1 MCRLLLSDDCYTHT
15 ETQRT
20 IFLLLFSLSRI
31 SIRFSSRFDRGINQ
45 SIPRSFTVESIDR
58 SSEKTMQ
65 RQSPPKHRHDGT
77 SPLPLGMDW
86 SPPPKKWFLPRLTNL
101 VIVGDGRD
109 SIWPHDPRTGWSYC
123 VTIPSWIIRSKLGDS
138 EGVAFYKVQV
148 GIQSP
153 EGITS
158 VRGVLRRFSDFMKLL
173 DQLKRT
179 FPRKHLPPAPSKHV
193 LRINSNKSLP
203 EEKHDLA
210 YLKLHF
216 DGSLDIRC
224 LLNASNARANEVEA

>member
-1 MCRLLLSDDCYTHT
+1 MCRLLLSDDCHTYT

-31 SIRFSSRFDRGINQ
+31 SNQ

-86 SPPPKKWFLPRLTNL
+86 SPPPKKW
-101 VIVGDGRD
+101 DGRD
-109 SIWPHDPRTGWSYC
+109 SIWPHDPRAGWSYC

-203 EEKHDLA
+203 EETWKGMFLCRHEAQAHGIVDLVA
-210 YLKLHF
+210 
-216 DGSLDIRC
+216 
-224 LLNASNARANEVEA
+224 VENTGDFT